1 MACGHISYSSISTRI
16 PRAIKT
22 MSRRGARSIQKYDG
36 HCEEEYCKHGTPL
49 PDEICIP
56 ILKLRLLERRLVLLQ
71 SICLNTRRSSTFATT
86 KWPISPGQCLVQA
99 QIRSAWLFFLTIISS
114 QNFQTA
120 SAISVAVMASA
131 VYPEAQEKV
140 QEELDT
146 IIGSKRGQCQDY
158 LVPWPVT

>member
-16 PRAIKT
+16 PRATKE
-22 MSRRGARSIQKYDG
+22 MARRGTRSIQKYDG

-114 QNFQTA
+114 QKFQTA

-140 QEELDT
+140 QEELDA
-146 IIGSKRGQCQDY
+146 IVGSKRGQC
-158 LVPWPVT
+158 